1 MNSRRQ
7 FAFLCSLLPPQILQ
21 DAEKYLDQRVAT
33 IKSVA
38 LNYIAKRGTLTPEP
52 PKLQNPPSASRGA
65 NTHTSLDGQRGLP
78 NLGISEH
85 REHMYYEN
93 EIQITLDLDFSET
106 VGREES
112 IRASI
117 QRDIAYAIGGDPD
130 KVWVGALRAGSI
142 VAEVRLEKG
151 CVADG
156 QTFSDVLDDLQRQVK
171 VKESRLMN
179 GNITRHTIN
188 VCSVTYNEAEALTA
202 SPISPV
208 SVNSTIG
215 GDLTAWAADETLSL
229 PASEAAE
236 RRLLASAEKDMQ
248 RASDEKS
255 AGLSWLA
262 GSGRVARNLFDK
274 LPLGPMSGKNNA
286 GLAKISTVEVTTAE
300 SASNTPRNILH
311 PEAEARANDIMCQEE
326 RQKRLGLPS
335 NDTCNSCR
343 ITASAADAMEP
354 NPTPS
359 VSFVISFCL
368 C

>member
-1 MNSRRQ
+1 M
-7 FAFLCSLLPPQILQ
+7 
-21 DAEKYLDQRVAT
+21 DQRVAA

-38 LNYIAKRGTLTPEP
+38 LNYIAKGGSLTPEP
-52 PKLQNPPSASRGA
+52 PKRPNPPSASRGA
-65 NTHTSLDGQRGLP
+65 ITYTSIDGQRELP
-78 NLGISEH
+78 NLGNLEH
-85 REHMYYEN
+85 REYMYYEN

-151 CVADG
+151 CVTDS
-156 QTFSDVLDDLQRQVK
+156 QTFSDVVDDLQHQVK

-179 GNITRHTIN
+179 GNITRHTIK
-188 VCSVTYNEAEALTA
+188 VCYVTYHEAEALTA

-215 GDLTAWAADETLSL
+215 GDLTAWAADEML
-229 PASEAAE
+229 PASEVAE

-248 RASDEKS
+248 SETDEKS

-274 LPLGPMSGKNNA
+274 LPLGPMSGKSNA
-286 GLAKISTVEVTTAE
+286 GLAKISTVEAITAE

-311 PEAEARANDIMCQEE
+311 PEGEARANAIMRQEE
-326 RQKRLGLPS
+326 RQVRLGMPS
-335 NDTCNSCR
+335 NDTRNSWR
-343 ITASAADAMEP
+343 ITASAAHAMEP

-359 VSFVISFCL
+359 VRLVKKICL

>member
-1 MNSRRQ
+1 M
-7 FAFLCSLLPPQILQ
+7 
-21 DAEKYLDQRVAT
+21 DQRVAA

-38 LNYIAKRGTLTPEP
+38 LNYIAKGGSLTPEP
-52 PKLQNPPSASRGA
+52 PKRPNPPSASRGA
-65 NTHTSLDGQRGLP
+65 ITYTSIDGQRELP
-78 NLGISEH
+78 NLGNLEH
-85 REHMYYEN
+85 REYMYYEN

-151 CVADG
+151 CVTDS
-156 QTFSDVLDDLQRQVK
+156 QTFSDVVDDLQHQVK

-179 GNITRHTIN
+179 GNITRHTIK
-188 VCSVTYNEAEALTA
+188 VCHVAYHEAEALTA
-202 SPISPV
+202 SPVSPV

-229 PASEAAE
+229 PVSEATE
-236 RRLLASAEKDMQ
+236 RSLLASAEKDIQ
-248 RASDEKS
+248 RASNEKS

-274 LPLGPMSGKNNA
+274 LPLGPMSGESNA
-286 GLAKISTVEVTTAE
+286 GLAKISTVEATTAE
-300 SASNTPRNILH
+300 SASNSPINILH
-311 PEAEARANDIMCQEE
+311 PQGEARANDIMRQGE
-326 RQKRLGLPS
+326 RQKRLAMPS
-335 NDTCNSCR
+335 NDTRNSWR
-343 ITASAADAMEP
+343 ITSSAADAMEP

-359 VSFVISFCL
+359 VSLEKKVLLMLIHGVRSMSVARVQVSAC
-368 C
+368 

>member
-1 MNSRRQ
+1 M
-7 FAFLCSLLPPQILQ
+7 
-21 DAEKYLDQRVAT
+21 
-33 IKSVA
+33 
-38 LNYIAKRGTLTPEP
+38 
-52 PKLQNPPSASRGA
+52 
-65 NTHTSLDGQRGLP
+65 HTSIDGQRGLQ
-78 NLGISEH
+78 NLGNSEH
-85 REHMYYEN
+85 REYMYYEN
-93 EIQITLDLDFSET
+93 EIQLTLDLDFSET

-117 QRDIAYAIGGDPD
+117 QRDIAYALGGDPD
-130 KVWVGALRAGSI
+130 KVWVGTLRAGSV

-151 CVADG
+151 CLAVSH
-156 QTFSDVLDDLQRQVK
+156 TFSDVLDDLQHQVK

-179 GNITRHTIN
+179 GNITRHTIK
-188 VCSVTYNEAEALTA
+188 VCYVTYHEAEALTA

-215 GDLTAWAADETLSL
+215 GDLTAWAADEML
-229 PASEAAE
+229 PASEVAE

-248 RASDEKS
+248 SETDEKS

-274 LPLGPMSGKNNA
+274 LPLGPMSGKSNA
-286 GLAKISTVEVTTAE
+286 GLAKISTVEAITAE

-311 PEAEARANDIMCQEE
+311 PEGEARANAIMRQEE
-326 RQKRLGLPS
+326 RQVRLGMPS
-335 NDTCNSCR
+335 NDTRNSWR
-343 ITASAADAMEP
+343 ITASAAHAMEP

-359 VSFVISFCL
+359 VRLVKKICL